1 MHARGSG
8 EAARR
13 AKRGRQPEKKKESL
27 SFLVPLPSR
36 AINHAR
42 GHLLARVL
50 LDGLQKKERLLVVCT
65 KDHWTSLKKVL
76 GTIAFATARVAD
88 TQRCC
93 KRISDWL
100 TER

>member
-1 MHARGSG
+1 MHAL
-8 EAARR
+8 
-13 AKRGRQPEKKKESL
+13 SL
-27 SFLVPLPSR
+27 FWCLSRLAPSVTR
-36 AINHAR
+36 VAICVS
-42 GHLLARVL
+42 RVL

-65 KDHWTSLKKVL
+65 RDHWTRLKEVL

-100 TER
+100 TERFTD

>member
-1 MHARGSG
+1 MHARGSP
-8 EAARR
+8 RR
-13 AKRGRQPEKKKESL
+13 KKRVSL
-27 SFLVPLPSR
+27 FWCLSRLAPSVTR
-36 AINHAR
+36 VAICV
-42 GHLLARVL
+42 ARVL
-50 LDGLQKKERLLVVCT
+50 RDGLQKKERLLVVCT
-65 KDHWTSLKKVL
+65 KDHWTRLKKVL